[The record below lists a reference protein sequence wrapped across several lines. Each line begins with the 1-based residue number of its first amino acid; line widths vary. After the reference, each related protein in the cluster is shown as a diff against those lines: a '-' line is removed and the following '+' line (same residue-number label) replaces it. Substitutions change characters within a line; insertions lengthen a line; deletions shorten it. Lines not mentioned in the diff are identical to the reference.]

1 MLTIGFI
8 QVILL
13 ILVVIVISIILL
25 LKYDLNTNELDINMV
40 THSNSSYLTPTHMFI
55 SRVIMFFIISWSC
68 LYIYFD
74 RKGLD
79 ISLFT
84 RGKVHDITLKHEG
97 RFTAFTVWC
106 WTLQGVYF
114 FFAIISSINHILVE
128 YHQKPIFEMHNEIL
142 FITWV
147 IFEISFSMSFLVT
160 IVVTFVLIPSGIKK
174 GISNDGMFKF
184 FPLLFHNANV
194 AFMVWEI
201 LTNKFKFSMN
211 HFPFVLLYGCAYSIF
226 SWYFFYCR
234 KVFLYFFLDYDA
246 PYAIPAYLGL
256 LTAVSV
262 FFILGY
268 FISIMKENNNIYI
281 NILIVVFTISVMRF
295 TKPNIKNLHNQ

>member
-1 MLTIGFI
+1 
-8 QVILL
+8 
-13 ILVVIVISIILL
+13 
-25 LKYDLNTNELDINMV
+25 
-40 THSNSSYLTPTHMFI
+40 MFI
-55 SRVIMFFIISWSC
+55 LIFWSC
-68 LYIYFD
+68 LYIYLD
-74 RKGLD
+74 KKGLD
-79 ISLFT
+79 ISLLT
-84 RGKVHDITLKHEG
+84 RGKVHDINLKPEG

-106 WTLQGVYF
+106 WALQGIYF
-114 FFAIISSINHILVE
+114 FFAILSSINHILVE
-128 YHQKPIFEMHNEIL
+128 YNQKPIFDIQKEIL

-147 IFEISFSMSFLVT
+147 TFEISFAMSFLVT

-174 GISNDGMFKF
+174 GINNDGMFKF

-194 AFMVWEI
+194 AFMVYEI
-201 LTNKFKFSMN
+201 LTNKLKFSMN

-226 SWYFFYCR
+226 SWYFFHCR

-268 FISIMKENNNIYI
+268 FISIMKENNNIYL
-281 NILIVVFTISVMRF
+281 NILIIIFTISVMRF
-295 TKPNIKNLHNQ
+295 TKPTIKIHNQ